1 MMYEN
6 YELDGIYMDDVS
18 FDRNVMK
25 RMKKISSQYRPDA
38 LVDLHSNTW
47 YSVGPMNQYADF
59 FPYVDRLWFGES
71 FKYNEMTPDE
81 WFVTFSGIPFGQMS
95 EMLQDGG
102 NRYLGMVYGTTAR
115 HSYGQYSPA
124 PMWKLWNDFGID
136 SAEMIGYWDDNCPI
150 STTHPG
156 VKATVYKKENEILI
170 ALGNFDNKD
179 QDVQLVIDWNALS
192 MDSSNVSINAPFIKD
207 FQEASIVNAQEL
219 LPIKAKEGKILILSK
234 K

>member
-1 MMYEN
+1 MTVELGVTVSRIHCGQSVEMM
-6 YELDGIYMDDVS
+6 
-18 FDRNVMK
+18 R
-25 RMKKISSQYRPDA
+25 
-38 LVDLHSNTW
+38 
-47 YSVGPMNQYADF
+47 
-59 FPYVDRLWFGES
+59 
-71 FKYNEMTPDE
+71 
-81 WFVTFSGIPFGQMS
+81 
-95 EMLQDGG
+95 DGG
-102 NRYLGMVYGTTAR
+102 KVYLGMGYGKTER
-115 HSYGQYSPA
+115 QSDDQYTPA
-124 PMWKLWNDFGID
+124 PMWKLWNDLGID